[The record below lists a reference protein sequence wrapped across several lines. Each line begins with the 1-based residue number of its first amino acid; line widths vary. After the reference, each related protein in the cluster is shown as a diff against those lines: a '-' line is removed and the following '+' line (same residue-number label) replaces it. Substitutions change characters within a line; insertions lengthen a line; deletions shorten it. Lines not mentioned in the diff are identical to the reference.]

1 MPESDR
7 ARESDI
13 PEPAIVDVQ
22 DWPPRSR
29 SDDAREELDRQ
40 VGTLGVTAAGGPEG
54 TIGDDP
60 SGASATTPANADT
73 RGPVTGFGPQGE
85 PVAWDPQAGLL
96 DDTTDEEAESARPLH
111 PETGGLVGPS

>member
-60 SGASATTPANADT
+60 GGTSATPPENSDAG
-73 RGPVTGFGPQGE
+73 GPVMGTGPQGE
-85 PVAWDPQAGLL
+85 PVPSDPQAGLL
-96 DDTTDEEAESARPLH
+96 DDTTDEEPESARRLH